1 MRLSW
6 GLGGFWAKGLE
17 TGLDN
22 FVDFAAAEEYYD
34 WLGVIAILSAA
45 KGSIWAKYQKF
56 MALDS
61 NDVINKTQ

>member
-1 MRLSW
+1 MD
-6 GLGGFWAKGLE
+6 

>member
-1 MRLSW
+1 M
-6 GLGGFWAKGLE
+6 GLKVWIQGL
-17 TGLDN
+17 TIL
-22 FVDFAAAEEYYD
+22 
-34 WLGVIAILSAA
+34 LILLQLRSTMIGVIAILSAA